1 MNTVI
6 SMDGVLRGDTGDLII
21 DGLMVYRAFKVL
33 GRVTL
38 ITEIP
43 RNMSEVWLIMHG
55 MPDFDD
61 LLDGS
66 VALDPKEP
74 LKYRQIATIR
84 SHGSI
89 GMYIDADPS
98 VVAEAMRLGIP
109 TLLYSSPQYTRPEFR
124 PDAPKGVRKWDDL
137 VSERNRQQAMKAV
150 DSRTHDKEFTSF
162 E

>member
-1 MNTVI
+1 MNTAI

-38 ITEIP
+38 FTAIP
-43 RNMSEVWLIMHG
+43 RSMAEVWLIMHG
-55 MPDFDD
+55 MSDFDD
-61 LLDGS
+61 LLDGT
-66 VALDPKEP
+66 VRIDPKEP
-74 LKYRQIATIR
+74 LRYRQIAVTRANGPIN
-84 SHGSI
+84 
-89 GMYIDADPS
+89 MYIDADPS

-109 TLLYSSPQYTRPEFR
+109 TMLYSSPQYVRPEFR

-137 VSERNRQQAMKAV
+137 VNERSRQQAMKAV
-150 DSRTHDKEFTSF
+150 DPRLKDEEFSTF

>member
-1 MNTVI
+1 MNTSI
-6 SMDGVLRGDTGDLII
+6 AMDGVLRGDTGDLII

-38 ITEIP
+38 FTDLP
-43 RNMSEVWLIMHG
+43 RSMAEVWLIMHG

-61 LLDGS
+61 LIDSS
-66 VALDPKEP
+66 VRIDPKEP
-74 LKYRQIATIR
+74 LRYRQIAVTR
-84 SHGSI
+84 SNGPI
-89 GMYIDADPS
+89 NMYIDADPS

-109 TLLYSSPQYTRPEFR
+109 TMLYSSPQYVRPEFR

-137 VSERNRQQAMKAV
+137 VNERSRQQAMKAV
-150 DSRTHDKEFTSF
+150 DPRLKDEEFSTF